1 MDPHDIQQQR
11 QFFQIIDFSFKQL
24 AFFCF
29 QYNSV
34 RTESLQNCSEFFFVL
49 IEAFATDS
57 YVIQVGNA
65 NVVP

>member
-1 MDPHDIQQQR
+1 MDPHDIHQQR

-24 AFFCF
+24 TFFCF

-34 RTESLQNCSEFFFVL
+34 RTQSLQNCSDFFYVF
-49 IEAFATDS
+49 IEAFAEDN
-57 YVIQVGNA
+57 YVIQLGNA